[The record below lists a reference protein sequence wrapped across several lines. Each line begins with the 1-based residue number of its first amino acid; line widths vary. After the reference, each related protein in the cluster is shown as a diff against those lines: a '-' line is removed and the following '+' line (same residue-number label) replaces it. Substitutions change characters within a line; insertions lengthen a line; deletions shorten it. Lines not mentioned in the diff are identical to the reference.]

1 SIGKAIKVVQQM
13 HVWLSVC
20 RVMPVMGQIWRVFRN
35 NFSVI
40 LFLKAVK
47 KASIPTPNGNNAQNF
62 VFNFCICLRSC
73 ISHLF
78 SDKLYSYGY
87 NVRNARHGNL

>member
-1 SIGKAIKVVQQM
+1 MGTAIKVVQQM
-13 HVWLSVC
+13 HIWLSVV

-40 LFLKAVK
+40 LFPKAVK
-47 KASIPTPNGNNAQNF
+47 KASIPTPNGNIKS
-62 VFNFCICLRSC
+62 VLNFCICLKSC

-87 NVRNARHGNL
+87 NVRNA